1 MQAKQNNNNCC
12 YIDDLNT
19 LNNKVFEDQIPL
31 IYPQDNVCNREN
43 NSELRGHFLELD
55 IDIKSNKFQTKV
67 YDKRNYFDF
76 QIVKFPDTKGS
87 R

>member
-1 MQAKQNNNNCC
+1 MQAKQNNNNCR

-55 IDIKSNKFQTKV
+55 IDIKSNKFQTK
-67 YDKRNYFDF
+67 FM
-76 QIVKFPDTKGS
+76 TKEMILTFK
-87 R
+87 